1 MSCQIQEAS
10 SDWLSTNERIALH
23 HNVLNVQFQ
32 STEVIRGTKL
42 AQVFVFITQPF
53 SNLPDDRAVG

>member
-1 MSCQIQEAS
+1 MNCQIQEAG
-10 SDWLSTNERIALH
+10 SDWLSTNERVVLH

-42 AQVFVFITQPF
+42 AQVFVFIT
-53 SNLPDDRAVG
+53 